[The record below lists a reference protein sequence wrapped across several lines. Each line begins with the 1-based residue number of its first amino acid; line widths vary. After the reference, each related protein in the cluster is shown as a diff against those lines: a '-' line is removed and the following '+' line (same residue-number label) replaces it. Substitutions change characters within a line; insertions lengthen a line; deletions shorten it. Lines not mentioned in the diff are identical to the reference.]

1 MKTKPE
7 KSKKHKE
14 EFDEI
19 EEQTEDLA
27 SENPEGKNR
36 LQKRYCR

>member
-19 EEQTEDLA
+19 EEQTENLA
-27 SENPEGKNR
+27 SENPEDEILEIGR
-36 LQKRYCR
+36 AHV